1 MDYQYHIFAPYRV
14 CPLGAHVD
22 HQHGLVTGFAIDKGV
37 DLWFNVNADG
47 MVHLESRTFE
57 GKVDFDIN
65 APSQVREHHW
75 GDYARGAKYALNKRF
90 ELTHGISGVIQGSLP
105 VGGLSS
111 SAAVLIAYVMALAKA
126 NDITLQ
132 PFEMVKIASEA
143 EREYIGLNNG
153 LLDQACIALSQ
164 KDQLLFLDC
173 DSNEYRLI
181 PFGGQ
186 GPKVEGQRTKVESQ
200 RDSVKGE
207 ATLDLRPQT
216 FDGNASDLR
225 PQTFDGNASDLRP
238 QTFDGN
244 ASDLRPQTFD
254 GNASGLPFEIGIF
267 FSGLTRSLVNSDYN
281 LRVYEC
287 KTAAWNMLAYTD
299 QPLKT
304 FDKTFLRDIPKTT
317 FEKTRD
323 AMPARFARRAEHF
336 YSEYRRVRQGVTAWE
351 TGNIELFGKLSFDS
365 CESSIHNYECG
376 SPELIAIYEIMRE
389 LPGVYGGRFS
399 GAGFKGACI
408 ALVDPAF
415 KKEIEQTLT
424 QKYLAQFPEYAK
436 TFQVFWVHPDDGAR
450 FVYDEQRTKDKGQ
463 RSKD

>member
-1 MDYQYHIFAPYRV
+1 MKDYQYHIFSPYRV

-37 DLWFNVNADG
+37 DLWFSVNGSSQIDNG
-47 MVHLESRTFE
+47 ELTIDNYPENHVHLESRTFE
-57 GKVDFDIN
+57 GMVDFDID

-75 GDYARGAKYALNKRF
+75 GDYARGAKYALRKRF
-90 ELTHGISGVIQGSLP
+90 ELRRGITGVIQGSLP

-111 SAAVLIAYVMALAKA
+111 SAAVLIAYVMAFAKA

-132 PFEMVKIASEA
+132 PFEVVKIASEA

-153 LLDQACIALSQ
+153 LLDQACIALS
-164 KDQLLFLDC
+164 KKNQLLFLDC

-181 PFGGQ
+181 PFGGETGIASREILQ
-186 GPKVEGQRTKVESQ
+186 KS
-200 RDSVKGE
+200 DSKSFKDNE
-207 ATLDLRPQT
+207 ANTDHE
-216 FDGNASDLR
+216 
-225 PQTFDGNASDLRP
+225 
-238 QTFDGN
+238 
-244 ASDLRPQTFD
+244 
-254 GNASGLPFEIGIF
+254 LPFEIGIF

-304 FDKTFLRDIPKTT
+304 FDKTFLRDIPKAT
-317 FEKTRD
+317 FEKTRI

-351 TGNIELFGKLSFDS
+351 TGNMKLFGKLSFDS

-376 SPELIAIYEIMRE
+376 SPELIAIYEIMRQ

-408 ALVDPAF
+408 ALVDPAY
-415 KKEIEQTLT
+415 KEEIQKVLT
-424 QKYLAQFPEYAK
+424 EKYLEQFPEYEK
-436 TFQVFWVHPDDGAR
+436 TFKVFWVKPDDGAR
-450 FVYDEQRTKDKGQ
+450 FVDL
-463 RSKD
+463 

>member
-1 MDYQYHIFAPYRV
+1 MTYQYHIFSPYRV

-37 DLWFNVNADG
+37 DLWFNVNDG
-47 MVHLESRTFE
+47 QRDSVKGQKSWPESHVHLESKTFE
-57 GKVDFDIN
+57 GVVDFDID
-65 APSQVREHHW
+65 APSQVRERHW
-75 GDYARGAKYALNKRF
+75 GDYARGAKYALRKRF
-90 ELTHGISGVIQGSLP
+90 ALRKGINGVIQGSLP

-111 SAAVLIAYVMALAKA
+111 SAAVLIAYVMAFAKA

-132 PFEMVKIASEA
+132 PFEVVKIASEA

-153 LLDQACIALSQ
+153 LLDQACIALG
-164 KDQLLFLDC
+164 KKNELLFLDC
-173 DSNEYRLI
+173 DTNEYRLI

-186 GPKVEGQRTKVESQ
+186 
-200 RDSVKGE
+200 RDSVKGQRE
-207 ATLDLRPQT
+207 SDESQKSAFDLRPSTLDREGALDLRPST
-216 FDGNASDLR
+216 LDREDAFDLR
-225 PQTFDGNASDLRP
+225 PSTFD
-238 QTFDGN
+238 
-244 ASDLRPQTFD
+244 
-254 GNASGLPFEIGIF
+254 LPFKIGIF

-304 FDKTFLRDIPKTT
+304 FDKTFLRDIPKAT
-317 FEKTRD
+317 FEKTKI

-351 TGNIELFGKLSFDS
+351 TGNLKLFGKLSFDS

-376 SPELIAIYEIMRE
+376 SPELIAIYDIMRS

-408 ALVDPAF
+408 ALVDPAHTE
-415 KKEIEQTLT
+415 EIEKTLT
-424 QKYLAQFPEYAK
+424 ERYLEQFPEYER
-436 TFQVFWVHPDDGAR
+436 TFQVFWVSPDDGAR
-450 FVYDEQRTKDKGQ
+450 FI
-463 RSKD
+463 

>member
-1 MDYQYHIFAPYRV
+1 MKDYQYHIFAPYRV

-37 DLWFNVNADG
+37 DLWWSPSGSTGGEYPENH
-47 MVHLESRTFE
+47 VHLESRTFE
-57 GKVDFDIN
+57 GVVDFEID
-65 APSQVREHHW
+65 APSQVKEGHW
-75 GDYARGAKYALNKRF
+75 GDYARGAKYALKKRF
-90 ELTHGISGVIQGSLP
+90 ELKRGINGVIQGSLP

-111 SAAVLIAYVMALAKA
+111 SAAVLIAYVMAFAKA

-132 PFEMVKIASEA
+132 PFEVVKIASEA

-153 LLDQACIALSQ
+153 LLDQACIALGK
-164 KDQLLFLDC
+164 KDELLFLDC
-173 DSNEYRLI
+173 DTNEYRHI
-181 PFGGQ
+181 KFGGHFPPKQ
-186 GPKVEGQRTKVESQ
+186 GDQGGPG
-200 RDSVKGE
+200 D
-207 ATLDLRPQT
+207 LD
-216 FDGNASDLR
+216 
-225 PQTFDGNASDLRP
+225 
-238 QTFDGN
+238 
-244 ASDLRPQTFD
+244 
-254 GNASGLPFEIGIF
+254 GLFEIGIF

-304 FDKTFLRDIPKTT
+304 FDKTFLRDIPKATYD
-317 FEKTRD
+317 KTRI

-351 TGNIELFGKLSFDS
+351 TGNLKLFGKLSFDS

-376 SPELIAIYEIMRE
+376 SPELIAIYEIMRS

-408 ALVDPAF
+408 ALVNPAY
-415 KKEIEQTLT
+415 KEAVEKELT
-424 QKYLAQFPEYAK
+424 ARYLEQFPEYEK
-436 TFQVFWVHPDDGAR
+436 TFQVFWVRPDDGAR
-450 FVYDEQRTKDKGQ
+450 FLDN
-463 RSKD
+463 

>member
-1 MDYQYHIFAPYRV
+1 MEQQYQYHIFSPYRV

-37 DLWFNVNADG
+37 DLWFNVCEKTSSDMGGGYAANH
-47 MVHLESRTFE
+47 VHLESRTFE
-57 GKVDFDIN
+57 GVVDFDID
-65 APSQVREHHW
+65 APTQVKERHW
-75 GDYARGAKYALNKRF
+75 GDYARGAKYALRKRF
-90 ELTHGISGVIQGSLP
+90 ELKRGIDGVIQGSLP

-111 SAAVLIAYVMALAKA
+111 SAAVLIAYVMAFAKA

-132 PFEMVKIASEA
+132 PFEVVKIASEA

-153 LLDQACIALSQ
+153 LLDQACIALG
-164 KDQLLFLDC
+164 KKNQLLFLDC

-181 PFGGQ
+181 PFGKTPSSSPCLG
-186 GPKVEGQRTKVESQ
+186 GGDKSSLNREDLGES
-200 RDSVKGE
+200 
-207 ATLDLRPQT
+207 
-216 FDGNASDLR
+216 
-225 PQTFDGNASDLRP
+225 
-238 QTFDGN
+238 
-244 ASDLRPQTFD
+244 
-254 GNASGLPFEIGIF
+254 LPFEIGIF

-304 FDKTFLRDIPKTT
+304 FDKTFLRDIPKAT
-317 FEKTRD
+317 FEKTRI
-323 AMPARFARRAEHF
+323 AMPQRFARRAEHF

-351 TGNIELFGKLSFDS
+351 TGNLKLFGKLSFDS

-376 SPELIAIYEIMRE
+376 SPELIAIYEIMRS

-408 ALVDPAF
+408 ALVDPAC
-415 KKEIEQTLT
+415 KEEIEKELT
-424 QKYLAQFPEYAK
+424 RRYLEEFPEYEK
-436 TFQVFWVHPDDGAR
+436 TFEVFWVKPDDGAR
-450 FVYDEQRTKDKGQ
+450 FV
-463 RSKD
+463 